1 MVADL
6 EKTLKYPLNFKPL
19 LILGS
24 LFVIVLIG
32 SIIPAF
38 LLPADMES
46 SGTPDIST
54 PIFAVYFL
62 LLLVVFVIMGL
73 LVNGYMISVSRSIIG
88 GNMEKTPDLT
98 GFRDLLV
105 NGLKFMVIGLVYAI
119 PPSILMLVTIAI
131 LQIWGILFIFAY
143 FPLFYV
149 FHIAGAHLA
158 YTGSLKKAL
167 DISHIYSLIFRN
179 PKGFIISF
187 FFYLIVTIVYSFA
200 SFLIITYP
208 LVIVASYV
216 AGQYIFTVFYME
228 ASGLIEEN
236 KI

>member
-46 SGTPDIST
+46 SGTSDIST

-158 YTGSLKKAL
+158 YTGSLKKAF

-216 AGQYIFTVFYME
+216 VGQYIFTVFYME